1 MDTRKLID
9 TMGIAENLKNYTRH
23 SWTSTLRQ
31 ESVAEH
37 SWRLSLL
44 AYFVSDEFPQA
55 DINKVIQMCIFHD
68 MGEAFTGDIPAF
80 NKTENHEKIEIEKL
94 YSWIDSLPDPYN
106 KKVRDLF
113 IEMDEQKTIES
124 KIYKALDKMEVVLQH
139 NEAPLSTWIP
149 LEYTLNI
156 DHSSEQV
163 EFSNYLKKL
172 KKELNNDSINKI
184 QATYLI

>member
-1 MDTRKLID
+1 MDIRKLIE
-9 TMGIAENLKNYTRH
+9 TMSVAENLKNYTRH
-23 SWTSTLRQ
+23 SWTSTGRQ

-44 AYFVSDEFPQA
+44 AYFISDEFPGA

-68 MGEAFTGDIPAF
+68 MGEAFTGDIPTF
-80 NKTENHEKIEIEKL
+80 YKTDSDEELESQKL
-94 YSWIDSLPDPYN
+94 YEWIDSLPEPFN

-113 IEMDEQKTIES
+113 EEMDKQETLES

-149 LEYTLNI
+149 IEYTLNI
-156 DHSSEQV
+156 EHGESQVAFSE
-163 EFSNYLKKL
+163 YLKKL
-172 KKELNNDSINKI
+172 KKMINQDSVKKINEGK
-184 QATYLI
+184 